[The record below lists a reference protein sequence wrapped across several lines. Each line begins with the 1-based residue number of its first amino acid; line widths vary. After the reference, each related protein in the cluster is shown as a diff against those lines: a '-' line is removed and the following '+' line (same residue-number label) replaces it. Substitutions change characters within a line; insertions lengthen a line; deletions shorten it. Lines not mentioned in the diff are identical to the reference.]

1 MFFNKK
7 PKQEIHKITTISN
20 LKPIFNI
27 YTSEDNLHYILYK
40 EKYSNSLSI
49 YYFATKDLTSTY
61 VSFVF
66 LILKNPIETGD
77 FDLKQYHFKNKLN
90 EDCYVLELFND
101 SKINSDSGVVSLS
114 DTSKIYE
121 IIKLLKIS
129 ESNDDDEFAQS
140 IAIMFN
146 TKTLAYNS
154 LGFYKEI
161 KPQEKEIK
169 QKVETKTEAEA
180 EEKDSYVSSEKEIL
194 PKPQEEDTNEEEEFS
209 INKLKNDLKTETKIL
224 SFNNDEKSASFIGYK
239 LDSSGEKYDIS
250 NLKPVKIF
258 LNGKTALK
266 QLSSHLLI
274 TGKSGSGKTSFNLSL
289 INFLLRNDI
298 SVVAFDVKQQSIDY
312 SSLIIKEAE
321 QNKNLLSFIQM
332 NPNEKLRGTLAE
344 DDLIQ
349 KKSLKDNTKTLSG
362 KEIVP
367 LILWN
372 KQAELG
378 DRNSKYFTRINILGT
393 DFLERYNS
401 VNDEV
406 EKKAIIVS
414 FKDYLE
420 TTLTNY
426 VSLINKHN
434 KIQNSDVALK
444 LVDEIL
450 SFYEKTNYK
459 YDLTNKDF
467 NKLFET
473 SVNDVSDKVNEVYIK
488 NLVESNRF
496 QNYID
501 LDSGVNLYKEI
512 KEILKQDKVF
522 YLVLNIDSDLSAF
535 YLFYIHYILSEQNLI
550 KYAKLNSGL
559 RFAVIIDE
567 AEFLSTDERLI
578 REIKIAE
585 QVDRSKG
592 ISIILDSQQAFKK
605 DFSAQTSIGNNILF
619 SPQSSDLNSIK
630 SKFSNI
636 QNISKIIKTSFL
648 FASDS
653 DLLFVDENNN
663 IVKDSI
669 IRTIPNFV
677 YSEGLANFGVD
688 KYLTLALKYFLKQ
701 SSSKLSK
708 FIPSTMFFGTAQID
722 NNELIKQILEIKKYI
737 SEIKKRKDDI
747 SDENSNI
754 NYIIGVLEL
763 FAKQQNDNKMLSE
776 LEVIS
781 SKTEIKEKVL
791 NISKI
796 LQSSNL
802 NIWTQ
807 HLNI

>member
-367 LILWN
+367 LILGIN
-372 KQAELG
+372 KQ
-378 DRNSKYFTRINILGT
+378 N
-393 DFLERYNS
+393 LEI
-401 VNDEV
+401 E
-406 EKKAIIVS
+406 
-414 FKDYLE
+414 
-420 TTLTNY
+420 
-426 VSLINKHN
+426 
-434 KIQNSDVALK
+434 
-444 LVDEIL
+444 
-450 SFYEKTNYK
+450 
-459 YDLTNKDF
+459 
-467 NKLFET
+467 
-473 SVNDVSDKVNEVYIK
+473 
-488 NLVESNRF
+488 
-496 QNYID
+496 
-501 LDSGVNLYKEI
+501 
-512 KEILKQDKVF
+512 
-522 YLVLNIDSDLSAF
+522 
-535 YLFYIHYILSEQNLI
+535 
-550 KYAKLNSGL
+550 
-559 RFAVIIDE
+559 
-567 AEFLSTDERLI
+567 
-578 REIKIAE
+578 
-585 QVDRSKG
+585 
-592 ISIILDSQQAFKK
+592 
-605 DFSAQTSIGNNILF
+605 
-619 SPQSSDLNSIK
+619 
-630 SKFSNI
+630 I
-636 QNISKIIKTSFL
+636 QNI
-648 FASDS
+648 
-653 DLLFVDENNN
+653 
-663 IVKDSI
+663 
-669 IRTIPNFV
+669 
-677 YSEGLANFGVD
+677 
-688 KYLTLALKYFLKQ
+688 
-701 SSSKLSK
+701 
-708 FIPSTMFFGTAQID
+708 
-722 NNELIKQILEIKKYI
+722 
-737 SEIKKRKDDI
+737 
-747 SDENSNI
+747 
-754 NYIIGVLEL
+754 
-763 FAKQQNDNKMLSE
+763 
-776 LEVIS
+776 
-781 SKTEIKEKVL
+781 
-791 NISKI
+791 
-796 LQSSNL
+796 LQE
-802 NIWTQ
+802 
-807 HLNI
+807 